1 MRILVPTF
9 LAFCMISGCSSSYRA
24 PPLSGTISDQEGR
37 PVSDALIL
45 VTWYINKRDFHGSKV
60 GVFEIREDKS
70 ESDGTFHI
78 NGWEKDGPSRFL
90 NQVTS
95 PEIKVYK
102 HGFKLK
108 YLTNNDYFDDEYSLS
123 SIWSGKSIELM
134 PLDLN
139 DRHEVFKQLK
149 GLSETITWNRVSN
162 PCIHQ
167 QIPLTTTLLE
177 EAMSNSTY
185 TSGLEFFVQ
194 LNLTDKACSNTREN
208 RGKSDD

>member
-9 LAFCMISGCSSSYRA
+9 LAFCLISGCSSSYRA

-123 SIWSGKSIELM
+123 SIWSGKSIELNALE
-134 PLDLN
+134 PN
-139 DRHEVFKQLK
+139 DHREVFEQLRL
-149 GLSETITWNRVSN
+149 LSETITWNQSSN

-167 QIPLTTTLLE
+167 KIPLTTSLLK
-177 EAMSNSTY
+177 EAINNNTY
-185 TSGLEFFVQ
+185 KGEIELFVQ
-194 LNLTDKACSNTREN
+194 IDLTDNECKET
-208 RGKSDD
+208 RGKSND